1 MKKLILLFLL
11 LFITNLGYSKEVD
24 LLCRGTYHF
33 LSKGLDNKIS
43 RDINFSFD
51 DIRNLISTDANL
63 FCSNFEELKGKQDFT
78 KGRIYRSSY
87 TDEKEPK
94 DLGYCSHSFDLNR
107 NSGKLVTTK
116 MENYEGIVTIQNGN
130 FNCELVK
137 QKF

>member
-24 LLCRGTYHF
+24 LLCRGTYH
-33 LSKGLDNKIS
+33 LISKGIDDKRS

-51 DIRNLISTDANL
+51 DVRNIISTEGDL
-63 FCSNFEELKGKQDFT
+63 FCSNLEELKGNQDFT
-78 KGRIYRSSY
+78 KGRIYRSSS
-87 TDEKEPK
+87 TVGKKTQDI
-94 DLGYCSHSFDLNR
+94 GYCSHSFDLNR
-107 NSGKLVTTK
+107 NSGKLETSK
-116 MENYEGIVTIQNGN
+116 MENYEGLFVIQRGN

>member
-1 MKKLILLFLL
+1 MKKLLLLILL

-33 LSKGLDNKIS
+33 LSKGIDDKKS

-51 DIRNLISTDANL
+51 DVRNLISTEGDL
-63 FCSNFEELKGKQDFT
+63 FCSILEGLKGKQDFT
-78 KGRIYRSSY
+78 KGRIYRSSS
-87 TDEKEPK
+87 TVGKETH
-94 DLGYCSHSFDLNR
+94 DIGYCSHSFNLNR
-107 NSGKLVTTK
+107 NSGKLETSK
-116 MENYEGIVTIQNGN
+116 MENYDGLFVIQTGN